1 MGDEIAEKKTVTLA
15 ETDWVLRCSLASLAN
30 RHGAGYAWH
39 LSRTWKPDSDPNF
52 LETGRSVGACGA
64 VIYFSSNRQAPSH
77 PSPGGCACRL

>member
-1 MGDEIAEKKTVTLA
+1 VSTAIRRGVVGDEIAEKKTVTLA

-52 LETGRSVGACGA
+52 LETGRSLALV
-64 VIYFSSNRQAPSH
+64 VP
-77 PSPGGCACRL
+77 